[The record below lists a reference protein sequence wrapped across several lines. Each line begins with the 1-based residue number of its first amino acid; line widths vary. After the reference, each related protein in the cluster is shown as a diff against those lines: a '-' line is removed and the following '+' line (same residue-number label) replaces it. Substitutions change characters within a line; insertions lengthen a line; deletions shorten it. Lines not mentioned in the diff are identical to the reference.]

1 MSNNVC
7 GGRVGSTGKKICISS
22 SCRIMAHRGA
32 PAPEFLSAWNSTKGQ
47 LFISVPNAGDSQKE
61 EVYATPVMS
70 ASGLGVQLQSM
81 ITDKASVATWEGV
94 FKAASVE
101 VMTDAAE
108 VTDRLRR
115 GAEDLHMGLTAKKKP
130 RFSPSGEGI
139 LESELVR
146 LPTSLVGPP
155 EDAMIRLQ
163 GCWDD
168 LVGNQSAAVNLS
180 VAADNVAERLRRTIE
195 IELDQVDIKFA
206 QLKRGIGERPS
217 SLSTTTL
224 YDAVSALNAETK
236 ELKQGVES

>member
-1 MSNNVC
+1 M
-7 GGRVGSTGKKICISS
+7 
-22 SCRIMAHRGA
+22 
-32 PAPEFLSAWNSTKGQ
+32 
-47 LFISVPNAGDSQKE
+47 
-61 EVYATPVMS
+61 YATPVMS